1 MQVVVADEISKDGRE
16 AIVVIALAFMA
27 MLSISILLYYC
38 KGGGGKGYEALEK
51 KTQSKGTE
59 LVEIN
64 LDEE

>member
-1 MQVVVADEISKDGRE
+1 MQVVAADAMSEEGRE

-27 MLSISILLYYC
+27 VLSLSILLYYC
-38 KGGGGKGYEALEK
+38 KGGEGGYEALEEK
-51 KTQSKGTE
+51 AQGKGTE